1 MRRIM
6 MKIMFYFG
14 FIVAVLGA
22 SCIDSECSW
31 IFILISF
38 FGIGIAYLNRSVY
51 YEYYRKY
58 DKEL

>member
-38 FGIGIAYLNRSVY
+38 FGIGIAYLHR
-51 YEYYRKY
+51 RA
-58 DKEL
+58 L